1 MNKTALIVKS
11 NALIETSYRLT
22 LIEQRVLLACI
33 SQVRRDEVLTDQIM
47 YSVSAQE
54 VSELCG
60 SDPKT
65 AYRDLKAAA
74 LKLKRREVRITQ
86 EANGKGRLKK
96 TLIASWVQS
105 ITYSGGDG
113 IVRLRFNH
121 DILPYLS
128 ELNRCFT
135 SYNLKNIVRMSS
147 TYGVRIYELLVQW
160 GEHGERDLSI
170 SWLREALQLEGK
182 YKEIGDFKR
191 RVLDPAIKDLN
202 KNSDLWVKVTQRK
215 TGKKVTHLKFE
226 FGLKNEHKANEKNQT
241 KLSGTKVFGV
251 DKAIVDK
258 EARRGET
265 YEQAAL
271 RIKKE
276 SLKSNQ
282 NIIKVSALQACR
294 GRLKC

>member
-1 MNKTALIVKS
+1 MDKNALVVKS

-22 LIEQRVLLACI
+22 LVEQRVLLACI
-33 SQVRRDEVLTDQIM
+33 SQVRRDEVLTDQVM

-54 VSELCG
+54 ISELCD

-86 EANGKGRLKK
+86 EANGKGRLKE

-105 ITYSGGDG
+105 IKYSDGDG
-113 IVRLRFNH
+113 VVSLRFNH

-135 SYNLKNIVRMSS
+135 SYKLKDVVRMSS
-147 TYGVRIYELLVQW
+147 SYGVRFYELFAQW
-160 GEHGERDLSI
+160 GGTGERDVSI

-182 YKEIGDFKR
+182 YNQIGDFKK
-191 RVLDPAIKDLN
+191 RVLDPAIKDIN
-202 KNSDLWVKVTQRK
+202 KNSDLWVKLTQQK
-215 TGKKVTHLKFE
+215 TGRKVTHLRFE
-226 FGLKNEHKANEKNQT
+226 FGLKGGSKAKKKKQEN
-241 KLSGTKVFGV
+241 LSGSKILGV
-251 DKAIVDK
+251 DKTIIEKKAK
-258 EARRGET
+258 TGET
-265 YEQAAL
+265 YEQAAI

-276 SLKSNQ
+276 AAKEL
-282 NIIKVSALQACR
+282 A
-294 GRLKC
+294 